1 MGFPMP
7 TRPQSERPL
16 SLKERTFVDRYLA
29 LGGTHGAGK
38 KAAQLAG
45 YPTSWSGIAAHRLLR
60 RPRVMR
66 AIEQESKRLVRAL
79 GPQAIK
85 VIKEIMD
92 DREHKDRLKAART
105 VLERFD
111 PTFLGVQHQHQVE
124 VVVETGVET
133 ALRMLQVM
141 RELRVP
147 VEVQR
152 EKVGVNLYEQLVATL
167 DGGALNGNGNGKAP
181 VSEPLMIEGRAA
193 AEVDEDDDGDE

>member
-1 MGFPMP
+1 MP
-7 TRPQSERPL
+7 TSPQSSDRPL

-29 LGGTHGAGK
+29 LGGQRGAGT

-45 YPTSWSGIAAHRLLR
+45 YPTSWSGIAAHRMLR

-66 AIEQESKRLVRAL
+66 AIEEESKRLVRAL

-85 VIKEIMD
+85 VIKEILD

-105 VLERFD
+105 VLERID
-111 PTFLGVQHQHQVE
+111 PAFLGFQHQHHVDVAVE
-124 VVVETGVET
+124 SGIET

-147 VEVQR
+147 IEVQR
-152 EKVGVNLYEQLVATL
+152 EKIGVNMFEQLTAAL
-167 DGGALNGNGNGKAP
+167 DGG
-181 VSEPLMIEGRAA
+181 
-193 AEVDEDDDGDE
+193 

>member
-1 MGFPMP
+1 MP
-7 TRPQSERPL
+7 TRPQSSDRPL

-29 LGGTHGAGK
+29 LGGKHGAGK

-45 YPTSWSGIAAHRLLR
+45 YPASWAGIASHRLLR

-66 AIEQESKRLVRAL
+66 AIEEESKRLVRAL
-79 GPQAIK
+79 GPQAIQ
-85 VIKEIMD
+85 VIKEILD

-193 AEVDEDDDGDE
+193 AEVDEDDAGDE

>member
-1 MGFPMP
+1 MP
-7 TRPQSERPL
+7 TSPQSSDRPL

-29 LGGTHGAGK
+29 LGGQRGAGT

-45 YPTSWSGIAAHRLLR
+45 YSASWSAIAAHRMLR

-66 AIEQESKRLVRAL
+66 AIEEESKRLVRAL

-85 VIKEIMD
+85 VIKEILD

-105 VLERFD
+105 VLERID
-111 PTFLGVQHQHQVE
+111 PAFLGFQHQHHVDVAVE
-124 VVVETGVET
+124 SGIET

-147 VEVQR
+147 IEVQR
-152 EKVGVNLYEQLVATL
+152 EKIGVNMFEQLTAAL
-167 DGGALNGNGNGKAP
+167 DGGAVNGNGKAP
-181 VSEPLMIEGRAA
+181 ESPPMIEGEVVA
-193 AEVDEDDDGDE
+193 AEPNDDDADEE

>member
-1 MGFPMP
+1 MP
-7 TRPQSERPL
+7 TRPQSSDRPL

-29 LGGTHGAGK
+29 LGGGRGAGS

-45 YPTSWSGIAAHRLLR
+45 YSASWSGIAAHRMLR
-60 RPRVMR
+60 RPRVIR
-66 AIEQESKRLVRAL
+66 AIEEESKRLVRAL

-111 PTFLGVQHQHQVE
+111 PAFLGVQHQHHVE
-124 VVVETGVET
+124 VVPESGIET

-141 RELRVP
+141 RELQVP

-152 EKVGVNLYEQLVATL
+152 EKIGANLFEQITAAL
-167 DGGALNGNGNGKAP
+167 DSGTVNGNGNGKAA
-181 VSEPLMIEGRAA
+181 EPLMIEGEVLE
-193 AEVDEDDDGDE
+193 AEPDDEDDDK

>member
-1 MGFPMP
+1 M
-7 TRPQSERPL
+7 
-16 SLKERTFVDRYLA
+16 
-29 LGGTHGAGK
+29 
-38 KAAQLAG
+38 
-45 YPTSWSGIAAHRLLR
+45 LR

-85 VIKEIMD
+85 VIKEILD

-111 PTFLGVQHQHQVE
+111 PTVVGVQHQHHVDVAVE
-124 VVVETGVET
+124 SGVET

-147 VEVQR
+147 IEVQR
-152 EKVGVNLYEQLVATL
+152 EKIGVNLFEQITNTL
-167 DGGALNGNGNGKAP
+167 DGKGEVNGNGKAP
-181 VSEPLMIEGRAA
+181 ESESLMIEGAVVA
-193 AEVDEDDDGDE
+193 AESDGSEMTNNGPTPRPVPIGNYSKANTGRRSREHRPHRAQTAANTGPFQAIAKPL